1 MRRHKFT
8 AIVLALVLTFVW
20 CAAALAAPPMTP
32 PGHDKGKNTQHMER
46 FGFSDENEAPWASQ
60 YMVRM
65 KARGVFAGYPD
76 GTFKPNASI
85 SQGEA
90 VKVAVE
96 AFRGNAE
103 VDLTATVR
111 LPGIQ
116 SQMWVAP
123 YLAFAAEKGWIDLEG
138 FQVSRAATRAWFS
151 RLIYMAGKSK
161 IDSDV
166 TNMSSAQLL
175 QALKYKDKQ
184 DIADDC
190 LAAVYWLTKKGIL
203 TGYGDGLFLPNKPVT
218 RAEAAKILSMM
229 LDELPEETSTVVS
242 GIFRGSLGN
251 VIYLRGSTTSYQMA
265 ANVRIFLDGAEVDS
279 ISDLLPG
286 DPVRLQLNSEGL
298 VIVVEATAKEEK
310 VEGQIIAIVPGPTA
324 SRPWRITVKV
334 GARSESTIDVASNV
348 QVLFANEV
356 KPFSF
361 LMVGDTVEVT
371 VKRDVAI
378 KIVIKDFERQIQGTV
393 IDKTD
398 TTGGKRI
405 KVRVSGTE
413 QWYEVA
419 DNVEVV
425 YDEHLFTFGFVRT
438 GDTVEL
444 TLSRDVVTSVEVKN
458 TISKQSVTGT
468 ILEMTFTHQTILSQL
483 TLKADGASETYAAAS
498 TVLIEYDGEEISAED
513 LEVGDPVKCTLIRSV
528 VVEIEK
534 LEPEEEEDDE

>member
-1 MRRHKFT
+1 MKKHKFA

-20 CAAALAAPPMTP
+20 SAAALASPPVSP
-32 PGHDKGKNTQHMER
+32 PGLDKGKKTQHQER

-90 VKVAVE
+90 VKVVVE

-103 VDLTATVR
+103 VDVTATVR

-116 SQMWVAP
+116 ANLWVAP
-123 YLAFAAEKGWIDLEG
+123 YLAFAAEKGWIELEN
-138 FQVSRAATRAWFS
+138 FQVNRAATRAWFS

-161 IDSDV
+161 IDSEV
-166 TNMSSAQLL
+166 SNMNTAQLL
-175 QALKYKDKQ
+175 QALRYKDKH
-184 DIADDC
+184 DITEDC
-190 LAAVYWLTKKGIL
+190 LAAVYWLTENGIL
-203 TGYGDGLFLPNKPVT
+203 AGYGDGMFLPNKPVT

-229 LDELPEETSTVVS
+229 LDELPDETTTVVS
-242 GIFRGSLGN
+242 GIFRGSSGN
-251 VIYLRGSTTSYQMA
+251 VIYLRGTATGYRMA
-265 ANVRIFLDGAEVDS
+265 ANVRIFLDGAEVGS

-286 DPVRLQLNSEGL
+286 DPVRLQLDSEGL

-310 VEGQIIAIVPGPTA
+310 VEGQITAITPTPTA
-324 SRPWRITVKV
+324 THPWRITVKV
-334 GARSESTIDVASNV
+334 SARTERTLDVASDV
-348 QVLFANEV
+348 QVLYGNEV

-371 VKRDVAI
+371 VKRDVAT
-378 KIVIKDFERQIQGTV
+378 KIVMKDSEREIQGTV
-393 IDKTD
+393 TDKNE
-398 TTGGKRI
+398 TTGEKRI
-405 KVRVSGTE
+405 KIRSGGTE

-425 YDEHLFTFGFVRT
+425 YDEHLFTFGFVHT
-438 GDTVEL
+438 GDTVEI
-444 TLSRDVVTSVEVKN
+444 TLSRDIVTRIEVEN
-458 TISKQSVTGT
+458 TISKQRVTGT
-468 ILEMTFTHQTILSQL
+468 IQAMTFTNETILSQL
-483 TLKADGASETYAAAS
+483 TLEADSTSATYAVAS
-498 TVLIEYDGEEISAED
+498 TVLIEYDGEEIPAGD
-513 LEVGDPVKCTLIRSV
+513 LASGDRVECTLIRSV

-534 LEPEEEEDDE
+534 LGP